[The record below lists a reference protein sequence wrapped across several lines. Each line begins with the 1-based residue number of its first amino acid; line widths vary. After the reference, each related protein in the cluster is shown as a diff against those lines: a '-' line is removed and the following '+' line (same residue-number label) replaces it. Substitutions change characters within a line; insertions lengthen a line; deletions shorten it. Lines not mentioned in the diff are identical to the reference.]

1 MQSSFVVRKPAS
13 ESWLWS
19 PLAAQSWETW
29 VTLSG
34 PLHLHRQMG
43 RVQMDRQ
50 NAHDTSIDISVINP
64 DYQPVMCQI
73 NVIYS
78 YIHLLSKKICFL
90 CGLWITEPCHD
101 GLLVTVYEIR
111 TGRNWLTWVLSLIA
125 PLMSTSEECLAH
137 WAGRFP
143 EKLLPRVNGLTH
155 LPCLH

>member
-90 CGLWITEPCHD
+90 CGL
-101 GLLVTVYEIR
+101 
-111 TGRNWLTWVLSLIA
+111 
-125 PLMSTSEECLAH
+125 
-137 WAGRFP
+137 
-143 EKLLPRVNGLTH
+143 
-155 LPCLH
+155 